1 MATDRQ
7 LELLSLI
14 TDQYVRTGEPV
25 GSNALLE
32 NNKDIDLSP
41 ATIRNEMA
49 ALEKEGYI
57 YKSDSSSLRTS
68 GRVPTRKGYEYYIQH
83 IKTNPNSIVAIKTK
97 LDKILEDRKDSI
109 DSILKEALVIINETT
124 NTLTISKDKID
135 EDNLQAIN
143 TFPVGENKAVVVIVT
158 TSGNV
163 INNELDLKD
172 IKFSDFKKVIKTF
185 EKRLSKTPMKDL
197 QGSLNSLSEI
207 LSIQVKGMEDKFQE
221 VIKLMFSKISA
232 TKEANYSGMNS
243 LVSATNV
250 DIQEQVKTIFKMI
263 ENNSIWDLL
272 DNNKDQIEAEERGIT
287 VDIDAIDGIS
297 VVKKSISIGEK
308 SKDLTI
314 VGSKYQDYETLFSLL
329 EYLEKAIKGR

>member
-32 NNKDIDLSP
+32 NNRDIDLSP

-49 ALEKEGYI
+49 VLEKEGYI

-68 GRVPTRKGYEYYIQH
+68 GRIPTRKGYEYYIQH
-83 IKTNPNSIVAIKTK
+83 IKNNPNSIVAIKSK
-97 LDKILEDRKDSI
+97 LDKILQDRKEGI
-109 DSILKEALVIINETT
+109 DNVLKEALVIINETT
-124 NTLTISKDKID
+124 NTLTISKDKTD
-135 EDNLQAIN
+135 EDSLQGIN
-143 TFPVGENKAVVVIVT
+143 TFPVGEERAVVIIVT
-158 TSGNV
+158 TLGKV
-163 INNELDLKD
+163 INNEIDLNG
-172 IKFSDFKKVIKTF
+172 IKFSDFQKVIKTF
-185 EKRLSKTPMKDL
+185 EKRLSGTPMNEL
-197 QGSLNSLSEI
+197 NGSLNSLTEI

-221 VIKLMFSKISA
+221 VIKLMFSKISS
-232 TKEANYSGMNS
+232 TKEAVYSGMNS

-250 DIQEQVKTIFKMI
+250 DIKEQVKTIFKMI

-272 DNNKDQIEAEERGIT
+272 DNNNDQIEAEERGIT

-297 VVKKSISIGEK
+297 VVKKSIDLGQK

-329 EYLEKAIKGR
+329 DYLEKAIKGR